1 MFQLQVVPANSM
13 IYAHKIMLL
22 LQLVKYLVGR
32 KKSFLFPVEEGILLV
47 CVSVPFM
54 HFESSIWIVK
64 ESRANLERRR

>member
-1 MFQLQVVPANSM
+1 MFQPQVVPANSM